1 MEGPSATIA
10 LVLAEAAVGG
20 TALLWLGGL
29 WGAVKRGLFI
39 LTGASVLALGLL
51 STLAAVSSAEGPG
64 ALPSAEKL
72 VLFAASAFAIL
83 LGLSLSALILR
94 IDLAG
99 RVLGW
104 LAIPAG
110 LALLF
115 FLAQVADEGSVSF
128 ITALVQILAGAVFLG
143 AVTDGLLL
151 GHWYLTDR
159 RLPREHIRRFA
170 TYLLVAVILEAIAL
184 LVLGLGDGP
193 ADPGGFSVILGVS
206 GLTTWVALGMVGCT
220 GLIAFLIRASLRGE
234 SSRAVQGATG
244 FFYLAV
250 ITAFTAEMA
259 AKVGFLG

>member
-1 MEGPSATIA
+1 MQGPSATTA
-10 LVLAEAAVGG
+10 LVLAEAAAGG

-29 WGAVKRGLFI
+29 WGSARRGFFV
-39 LTGASVLALGLL
+39 LTGASLLALALL
-51 STLAAVSSAEGPG
+51 STLSATSTVSLDDHPPIEDVTLIASC
-64 ALPSAEKL
+64 
-72 VLFAASAFAIL
+72 VFAGL
-83 LGLSLSALILR
+83 LGLSLTALILGADR
-94 IDLAG
+94 VG

-110 LALLF
+110 IAVLGLF
-115 FLAQVADEGSVSF
+115 AQVSEELRGFGSSLAQ
-128 ITALVQILAGAVFLG
+128 LLAGAAFLG
-143 AVTDGLLL
+143 AVLDGLLL

-159 RLPREHIRRFA
+159 RLPRDHIRRFSSV
-170 TYLLVAVILEAIAL
+170 LLVTVGLEMAVL
-184 LVLGLGDGP
+184 LVLGLAGGP
-193 ADPGGFSVILGVS
+193 ADSAGFSVILGVS
-206 GLTTWVALGMVGCT
+206 GLTTWLALGMAACT